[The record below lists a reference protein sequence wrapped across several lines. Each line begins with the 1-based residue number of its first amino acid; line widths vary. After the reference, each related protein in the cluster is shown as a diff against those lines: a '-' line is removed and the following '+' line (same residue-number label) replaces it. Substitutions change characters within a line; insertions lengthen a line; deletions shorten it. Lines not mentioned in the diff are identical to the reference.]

1 MRRPELDSILT
12 TMLDSQ
18 EEVSDLLFTVNRP
31 FQVES
36 VGELKPVTTDPPIE
50 RDPIS
55 VRDDRLESG
64 RRKPVAYRVLRR
76 GSCDSSYALSDKAFS
91 RQRLF
96 PGPLLDCLP
105 KAEHRDPEP

>member
-36 VGELKPVTTDPPIE
+36 VGELKPSRPI
-50 RDPIS
+50 RQS
-55 VRDDRLESG
+55 
-64 RRKPVAYRVLRR
+64 R
-76 GSCDSSYALSDKAFS
+76 G
-91 RQRLF
+91 
-96 PGPLLDCLP
+96 
-105 KAEHRDPEP
+105 